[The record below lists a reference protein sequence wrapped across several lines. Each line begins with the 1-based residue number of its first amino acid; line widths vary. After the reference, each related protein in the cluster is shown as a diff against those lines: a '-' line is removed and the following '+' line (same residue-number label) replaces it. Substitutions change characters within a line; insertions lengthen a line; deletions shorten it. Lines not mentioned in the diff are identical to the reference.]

1 MGSTL
6 NRQQM
11 AEVLRNRGSVAYQ
24 GRIIKDISEIPS
36 EADLAVG
43 NPVEE
48 KAAESNILAEMAR
61 LKEEL
66 AKLKATPVEEDKN
79 IGKVRKV
86 TEDKSVPATT

>member
-11 AEVLRNRGSVAYQ
+11 AEVLRNRGSVTYQ

-36 EADLAVG
+36 EAALAVG
-43 NPVEE
+43 NPAEE
-48 KAAESNILAEMAR
+48 KVAESNILAEMTR

-66 AKLKATPVEEDKN
+66 AKLKAPAVEEDKN